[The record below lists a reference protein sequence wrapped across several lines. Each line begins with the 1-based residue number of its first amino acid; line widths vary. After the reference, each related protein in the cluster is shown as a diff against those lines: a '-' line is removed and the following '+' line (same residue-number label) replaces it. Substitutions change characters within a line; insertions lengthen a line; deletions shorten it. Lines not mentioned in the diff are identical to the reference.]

1 MVEIIDGGITTP
13 QGFKATGVHS
23 GVKYRSLDMG
33 LLYSEV
39 PATAFM
45 AFTSNNVKA
54 APVQLMMND
63 HSEKI
68 SAVIVNSGNANA
80 LTGRRGYEDAQTMQ
94 KAVAAELNL
103 RPLRAGVPSNAKML
117 PNDQITLVPGY
128 SESYVAEHKPELVNK
143 YIEHV
148 EMMTE

>member
-39 PATAFM
+39 PTTAFM

-63 HSEKI
+63 ASEKL
-68 SAVIVNSGNANA
+68 SAITLRVIV
-80 LTGRRGYEDAQTMQ
+80 LPEPDAPVIIPWRF
-94 KAVAAELNL
+94 A
-103 RPLRAGVPSNAKML
+103 
-117 PNDQITLVPGY
+117 I
-128 SESYVAEHKPELVNK
+128 
-143 YIEHV
+143 
-148 EMMTE
+148 